1 MFRTIRKSLLVLGTV
16 ALLAPVLSLAEP
28 NSKPCATAVGCAAV
42 PEGGS
47 GAEYLAALGTIC
59 LGGLILGARLR
70 KRRTS

>member
-1 MFRTIRKSLLVLGTV
+1 MGKIIRKSWLLLASVV
-16 ALLAPVLSLAEP
+16 LLAPIVAANPSP
-28 NSKPCATAVGCAAV
+28 TPISPCSNCKAV

-59 LGGLILGARLR
+59 LGGLILSTRLR